1 MRLQPEVI
9 LKREPLPHPG
19 AERGAESG
27 LSSTAGQHAHRIVV
41 VGGGAGGLELVT
53 RLGDRLGR
61 SGRAHVT
68 LIDSSRTHVW
78 KPLLHEFAAGTLGID
93 GQALDYI
100 AQARRHHFDFRL
112 GAMEGLDRER
122 REVVVAPSYS
132 EEGEEVTPRRRIGYD
147 TLVIAVGSMN
157 NDFGTPGVRE
167 HTIRL
172 ETKDDAARFHRR
184 LIDACVRANSQ
195 SLPSGRGSVSI
206 AVVGGGATGVEL
218 CAELHNT
225 MRVLASYGLDRI
237 DSEHSIRI
245 VLIEAGK
252 RILPALPERVAIA
265 AHKLLDELGVEVMT
279 ARRVTGVDAN
289 GVVLDGGERIDADLM
304 VWAAGIKAPDFLKD
318 VGGLE
323 TNRLNQL
330 VVRETLQ
337 TTRDDAI
344 FALGDCAAAPL
355 PDGKTVPPRAQAAHQ
370 QASLLARSIR
380 ARVEGGALPKFR
392 YRDFGSLVS
401 FGEYNAIGNVIGQLT
416 GRNLWVDG
424 LFARLMYWSLYRMHL
439 LALHGVVRVALDTLA
454 DWLTRRHEPRV
465 KLH

>member
-1 MRLQPEVI
+1 MRPEPEVI
-9 LKREPLPHPG
+9 LKRELQSPPG
-19 AERGAESG
+19 AERGVDSS
-27 LSSTAGQHAHRIVV
+27 LSSTAGQRTPRIVV

-61 SGRAHVT
+61 RGRAHVT
-68 LIDSSRTHVW
+68 LIDAARSHVW

-93 GQALDYI
+93 DQALDYI
-100 AQARRHHFDFRL
+100 AQAHWHHFEFRL

-122 REVVVAPSYS
+122 REVIVAPSYS
-132 EEGEEVTPRRRIGYD
+132 EEGEEVTPRRRFGYD
-147 TLVIAVGSMN
+147 TLVIAVGSTN

-172 ETKDDAARFHRR
+172 ETKDDAGRFHRR
-184 LIDACVRANSQ
+184 LIDACLRANSQ
-195 SLPSGRGSVSI
+195 SLPSGRGAVSI

-225 MRVLASYGLDRI
+225 MRVLASYGSDGFDPDRNV
-237 DSEHSIRI
+237 RI
-245 VLIEAGK
+245 VLIEAGQ
-252 RILPALPERVAIA
+252 RILPALPERLSTA
-265 AHKLLDELGVEVMT
+265 AHKLLDDLGIEVMT
-279 ARRVTGVDAN
+279 GRRVTGVDAH
-289 GVVLDGGERIDADLM
+289 GVLLDGGERIDADLR
-304 VWAAGIKAPDFLKD
+304 VWAAGIKAPDFLKEI
-318 VGGLE
+318 GGLE
-323 TNRLNQL
+323 TNRINQL
-330 VVRETLQ
+330 VVRDTLQ

-370 QASLLARSIR
+370 QASLLARSIP
-380 ARVEGGALPKFR
+380 ARVEGKPLPKFR

-401 FGEYNAIGNVIGQLT
+401 FGKYNAIGNVIGQLT

-454 DWLTRRHEPRV
+454 DWITRRHEPRV

>member
-1 MRLQPEVI
+1 MMLEEQSATLAPSTE
-9 LKREPLPHPG
+9 EPNFGPAVATS
-19 AERGAESG
+19 AER
-27 LSSTAGQHAHRIVV
+27 QAHRIVV

-61 SGRAHVT
+61 RRRAHVT
-68 LIDSSRTHVW
+68 LIDASRTHVW

-93 GQALDYI
+93 DQALDYL
-100 AQARRHHFDFRL
+100 AQARWHHFDFRL

-122 REVVVAPSYS
+122 REVIVAPSYS
-132 EEGEEVTPRRRIGYD
+132 EEGEEVTPRRRFGYD
-147 TLVIAVGSMN
+147 TLVIAVGSTN

-172 ETKDDAARFHRR
+172 ETKDDAGRFHRR
-184 LIDACVRANSQ
+184 LIDACLRASAQ
-195 SLPSGRGSVSI
+195 PEPSGRGAVSV

-225 MRVLASYGLDRI
+225 MRVLASYGSDGFDPERNV
-237 DSEHSIRI
+237 RI
-245 VLIEAGK
+245 VLIEAGP
-252 RILPALPERVAIA
+252 RILPALPERLSIE
-265 AHKLLDELGVEVMT
+265 AHKLLDDLGVEVMT
-279 ARRVTGVDAN
+279 SRRVTGVDAH
-289 GVVLDGGERIDADLM
+289 GVMLDGGERIDADLR
-304 VWAAGIKAPDFLKD
+304 VWAAGIKAPDFLKEI
-318 VGGLE
+318 GGLE

-330 VVRETLQ
+330 VVRDTLQ

-344 FALGDCAAAPL
+344 FAFGDCAAAPM

-370 QASLLARSIR
+370 QASLLARSIV
-380 ARVEGGALPKFR
+380 ARVDGRPLNAFR

-401 FGEYNAIGNVIGQLT
+401 FGEYTAIGNVVGQLT
-416 GRNLWVDG
+416 GRNLWVGG

-439 LALHGVVRVALDTLA
+439 LALHGIVRVALDTLA